1 MLKACNRMLTRRR
14 DKQLFEK
21 MVEKKN
27 RQLTD
32 GWMKIVKLD

>member
-21 MVEKKN
+21 MVEKKE
-27 RQLTD
+27 QTTD
-32 GWMKIVKLD
+32 